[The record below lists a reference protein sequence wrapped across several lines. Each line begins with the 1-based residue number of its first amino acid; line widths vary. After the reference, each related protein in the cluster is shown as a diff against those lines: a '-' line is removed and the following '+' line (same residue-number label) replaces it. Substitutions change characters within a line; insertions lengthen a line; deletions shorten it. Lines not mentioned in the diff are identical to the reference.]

1 VSLFELLSEVVDEA
15 VVEIFSTE
23 MAVTSDSL
31 DLENTFY
38 DSKEGHIAS
47 SSTKIKDEHV
57 SFADIFLVETV
68 RDSSGCGFIDDTED
82 VQARDGS
89 SVFGGLSL
97 RIIEIGGDSD
107 DSVVDTFSKVRFGS
121 YFHLEENHRRDFFRR
136 LYIKNDVDE
145 F

>member
-1 VSLFELLSEVVDEA
+1 MDEVLDEA

-23 MAVTSDSL
+23 MAVTSGSL
-31 DLENTFY
+31 DFENAFV

-47 SSTKIKDEHV
+47 SSTKIKDEYV
-57 SFADIFLVETV
+57 ACTDNFLVETV

-82 VQARDGS
+82 VQARDGP

-97 RIIEIGGDSD
+97 RIIEICRDSD
-107 DSVVDTFSKVRFGS
+107 DNVVDACSKVRFGS

-136 LYIKNDVDE
+136 LYIKT
-145 F
+145 